1 MKRIP
6 PLAPITL
13 ELRKR
18 LGEIIAERPP
28 QEIASKASGRLGE
41 IIEERIAGL
50 PPEQR
55 IEVAQ
60 LTILEILLTTPSAL
74 ATPPRPEVPLT
85 GLLRRHVALEL
96 ARLWT
101 RSGWAKIER
110 QRELMHIELYIP
122 SPSWREKTNT
132 GRKRRKRGIL
142 CRRGSRG
149 PSPKRRAS
157 ERGGASEPSSKRDS
171 SDPRSTSSP
180 TMSGSHPR
188 HCELS

>member
-28 QEIASKASGRLGE
+28 QEIASEASGRLGE

-74 ATPPRPEVPLT
+74 ATPPGRGAVDRPATASRSPGACTAVDEERVGKDRAATRANAYRDSIFPRQV
-85 GLLRRHVALEL
+85 GEKKQIL
-96 ARLWT
+96 AESAE
-101 RSGWAKIER
+101 SGE
-110 QRELMHIELYIP
+110 
-122 SPSWREKTNT
+122 SS
-132 GRKRRKRGIL
+132 

-171 SDPRSTSSP
+171 ATRARRRRRLCREVTRG
-180 TMSGSHPR
+180 TV
-188 HCELS
+188 ELS